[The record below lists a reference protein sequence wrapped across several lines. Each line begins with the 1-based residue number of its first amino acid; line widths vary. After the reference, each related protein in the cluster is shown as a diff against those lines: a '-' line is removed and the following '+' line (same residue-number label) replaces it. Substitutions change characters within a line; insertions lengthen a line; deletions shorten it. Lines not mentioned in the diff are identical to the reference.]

1 VTPEAEAAAQV
12 LATST
17 SLSRLTDLSRVDPRL
32 LVPAAAGIGGLLYL
46 LRPHP
51 SVHPSPPSLS
61 LRGEGVPVVDG
72 TGGRTSWIAGRTL
85 SAADAVLRALWA
97 KERRCLAAP
106 HLALRSVSL
115 LHGPSG
121 EGKSRWL
128 SEVVY
133 ALIRGTEVFGWR
145 TVQTPVVWVTEEPL
159 AVWKD
164 KGGVVIRDGE
174 LSWPWWRRWLRA
186 LLPRR
191 FPPTVW
197 VVSLPDLGYEASL
210 PAFRALW
217 RGRVYNLVRRTG
229 ARLVIGDTVFALCPQ
244 AVADNTTA
252 KVFMVEARWLASKTG
267 CAVELVHHDNDA
279 GRPLGAKM
287 LKGDADYTH
296 HVTRLPRTGEADRRR
311 VVTFGKRY
319 EPVAPDPLVYEMD
332 DDGRL
337 RSVSIGKAPE
347 AILTGGPPIGGDSAL
362 PLPTPLPLPAQ
373 QPPDPTSILRERA
386 YRSVLPR
393 LTGGTGESEGW
404 VTTGVLVRALVD
416 AGVGVGRSKG
426 YTLLKDLAAAG
437 KLECQSGPGDE
448 ARAYRLSQP
457 AQGRA
462 ATAP

>member
-1 VTPEAEAAAQV
+1 MSPEAEIVSRV
-12 LATST
+12 LASTT
-17 SLSRLTDLSRVDPRL
+17 SLSHLHTADPRL
-32 LVPAAAGIGGLLYL
+32 VAVAAAGASGLLYL
-46 LRPHP
+46 LRPTP
-51 SVHPSPPSLS
+51 SSVHPSASRS
-61 LRGEGVPVVDG
+61 REQGGAVVDG
-72 TGGRTSWIAGRTL
+72 TLRGRTSWIAGRTL
-85 SAADAVLRALWA
+85 SAADAVLRSLWA

-133 ALIRGTEVFGWR
+133 ALIRGTDVFGWR
-145 TVQTPVVWVTEEPL
+145 TQQTPVVWVTEEPL

-174 LSWPWWRRWLRA
+174 LGWPWWRRWLRA

-197 VVSLPDLGYEASL
+197 VVSLPDIGYEASL

-217 RGRVYNLVRRTG
+217 RGRVYNLVKRTG
-229 ARLVIGDTVFALCPQ
+229 AKLVIGDTVFALCPQ

-252 KVFMVEARWLASKTG
+252 KVFMMEARWLASKTG

-347 AILTGGPPIGGDSAL
+347 AIITGGPTIGGDSAP

-386 YRSVLPR
+386 YRVLLGP
-393 LTGGTGESEGW
+393 LEGEGW
-404 VTTGVLVRALVD
+404 VTTGVLVKALVD
-416 AGVGVGRSKG
+416 AGVCQRSAG
-426 YTLLKDLAAAG
+426 YTLLTSLAGAG
-437 KLECQSGPGDE
+437 RLERQEGPQE
-448 ARAYRLSQP
+448 TARAYRLPLPTSDSRP
-457 AQGRA
+457 VVRSGGV
-462 ATAP
+462 P

>member
-1 VTPEAEAAAQV
+1 MPDAEVAQAADRLLAYVAGEPQAQAAV
-12 LATST
+12 ALGAG
-17 SLSRLTDLSRVDPRL
+17 LVALRLTV
-32 LVPAAAGIGGLLYL
+32 

-51 SVHPSPPSLS
+51 SVRPSAPPPAGGGSA
-61 LRGEGVPVVDG
+61 VVDG

-97 KERRCLAAP
+97 KGRRCLAAP
-106 HLALRSVSL
+106 HFALQSVSL

-133 ALIRGTEVFGWR
+133 ALIRGEDVFGWR
-145 TVQTPVVWVTEEPL
+145 TQRTAVVWVTEEPL

-174 LSWPWWRRWLRA
+174 LGWPWWRRWLRA

-197 VVSLPDLGYEASL
+197 VVSLPDIGYEASL

-217 RGRVYNLVRRTG
+217 RGRVYNLVKRTG
-229 ARLVIGDTVFALCPQ
+229 AKLVIGDTVFALCPQ

-252 KVFMVEARWLASKTG
+252 KVFMMEARWLASRTG

-332 DDGRL
+332 EDGRL
-337 RSVSIGKAPE
+337 RAVSAAPLPARPSVHQEPAERTDDHPAP
-347 AILTGGPPIGGDSAL
+347 L
-362 PLPTPLPLPAQ
+362 PLPTQA
-373 QPPDPTSILRERA
+373 PPDPTSILRGRA
-386 YRSVLPR
+386 YRTLAPH
-393 LTGGTGESEGW
+393 LEGGGW
-404 VTTGVLVRALVD
+404 ITAGVLVKALVD
-416 AGVGVGRSKG
+416 AGVCQRSAGYALLTALADAGR
-426 YTLLKDLAAAG
+426 
-437 KLECQSGPGDE
+437 LERQEGPRE
-448 ARAYRLSQP
+448 TARAYRLTVP
-457 AQGRA
+457 PTPGRAA

>member
-51 SVHPSPPSLS
+51 SVHPSAPPPTGGSA
-61 LRGEGVPVVDG
+61 VVDE
-72 TGGRTSWIAGRTL
+72 TGGRTSWIAERTV

-97 KERRCLAAP
+97 KGRRCLAAP
-106 HLALRSVSL
+106 HFALRSVSL

-128 SEVVY
+128 SEIVY
-133 ALIRGTEVFGWR
+133 ALIRGAEVFGWR
-145 TVQTPVVWVTEEPL
+145 TQQTPVVWVTEEPL

-174 LSWPWWRRWLRA
+174 LGWPWWRRWLRA
-186 LLPRR
+186 LFPRR

-197 VVSLPDLGYEASL
+197 VVSLPDIGYEASL

-287 LKGDADYTH
+287 LKGDADFTH

-337 RSVSIGKAPE
+337 RSVPAPSTRPSVHQE
-347 AILTGGPPIGGDSAL
+347 GAPWTDDRPA
-362 PLPTPLPLPAQ
+362 PLPLPVQA
-373 QPPDPTSILRERA
+373 PPDPTPILRERA

-393 LTGGTGESEGW
+393 LTGSAGESEGW
-404 VTTGVLVRALVD
+404 VTTGTLVKALVD
-416 AGVGVGRSKG
+416 AGVCQRSAGYKLLTSLAEAGR
-426 YTLLKDLAAAG
+426 
-437 KLECQSGPGDE
+437 LERQEGPQE
-448 ARAYRLSQP
+448 TARAYRLPPPPSAA
-457 AQGRA
+457 AQA
-462 ATAP
+462 ASAAL